1 MTRAVAVAAFGLFVA
16 AASAAAQDVPP
27 ETGASRP
34 ASAAPAPGEDSLLEE
49 AAKFLVGGGIG
60 LGAHEAG
67 HVIAGAILG
76 ADPGVKSIKYGPF
89 PFFAITH
96 DRVSPAAEY
105 TIAASGFF
113 VQHATSEWMLSR
125 RPGLRREHAPFAKGM
140 LAFNVVTSAVYA
152 TAAFGRF
159 GPPERDTLAMAEA
172 LDVGEPL
179 VGAMILAPAAVDAWR
194 YFKPGSKWAPW
205 VSRAL
210 KVGSVLAVL
219 RAAR

>member
-1 MTRAVAVAAFGLFVA
+1 MIRAAAALAIGMLVAAPL
-16 AASAAAQDVPP
+16 AAQDVVPAAD
-27 ETGASRP
+27 ESKSAAGP
-34 ASAAPAPGEDSLLEE
+34 ASGDGGRLEDT
-49 AAKFLVGGGIG
+49 AKFLIGAAVG

-76 ADPGVKSIKYGPF
+76 ADPGVKSIDYGPI

-96 DRVSPAAEY
+96 DRVSPAREY

-113 VQHATSEWMLSR
+113 VQHATSEWMLTR
-125 RPGLRREHAPFAKGM
+125 RPRLRDQHAPYAKGM
-140 LAFNVVTSAVYA
+140 LAFNVLTSAVYA

-159 GPPERDTLAMAEA
+159 GPAERDTLAMAES

-179 VGAMILAPAAVDAWR
+179 VGAMILAPAVIDTWR

-210 KVGSVLAVL
+210 KVGAVVAVI